1 MFRIL
6 MKELD
11 KFMKHSNAF
20 QKLEM
25 LETLTERLYDNC
37 TSDIQKAELIS
48 IFTDA
53 MEEQY
58 ERKTTNEEYE
68 KATM

>member
-6 MKELD
+6 MRELD

-48 IFTDA
+48 IFTEA
-53 MEEQY
+53 MEE
-58 ERKTTNEEYE
+58 
-68 KATM
+68 